1 LLSADAGRLLAG
13 TPGTVTGATDG
24 IGKGVA
30 MQLAKRGVSVLLVS
44 RTQQRLDDTAAEIK
58 AACPSVETAT
68 LQFDFS
74 SATEADYARLA
85 KAVVGKDIGV
95 LYNNVGISY
104 SYAQFLEQ
112 LPDDRV
118 DAIVEMNMRAM
129 VKCTKL
135 VLPGVPGQQCTLLSH
150 LPAPVRRRA
159 KHTHCAMC
167 AANARLR
174 IIVRP
179 QACLRRRR
187 APS

>member
-1 LLSADAGRLLAG
+1 
-13 TPGTVTGATDG
+13 
-24 IGKGVA
+24 

-135 VLPGVPGQQCTLLSH
+135 VLPGARQGSSARFSPTSLRPSEGVLSIRTAQCVLRML
-150 LPAPVRRRA
+150 A
-159 KHTHCAMC
+159 CASSS
-167 AANARLR
+167 ALR
-174 IIVRP
+174 H
-179 QACLRRRR
+179 A
-187 APS
+187 